1 MKIINDQQ
9 YKVMQHYASGSEVEV
24 FVKELN
30 KWVRTPL
37 PSWDWVKY
45 DYRIKEDKLDI
56 SIEKENKLDI
66 SIAKDN
72 IKRSRSCLTKNINS
86 ILDKIDK
93 L

>member
-1 MKIINDQQ
+1 MKIINDEQ

-56 SIEKENKLDI
+56 SIEK
-66 SIAKDN
+66 DN
-72 IKRSRSCLTKNINS
+72 IKRSLACLTKNINS

-93 L
+93 I